1 MSLCKWFNDWLRFWT
16 SHLSFSDNS
25 QCSFSVSSL
34 NSLIKCSDKLLLAFL
49 IWTVKLADQFEI
61 CALILLYTFFPAT
74 DRFELEFLE
83 FKVSNPLITFVMQ
96 SWNVCDDMSRF
107 SSMLLVL
114 SCCLTSA
121 LAKLTLLFKRFISN
135 SFFDLCILFQAP
147 RTVAF
152 LYIFRYDYASAS
164 LFTFCYL

>member
-1 MSLCKWFNDWLRFWT
+1 MQF
-16 SHLSFSDNS
+16 
-25 QCSFSVSSL
+25 FSVSSL

-49 IWTVKLADQFEI
+49 TWTVKLADQFEI
-61 CALILLYTFFPAT
+61 CALILLYTFFPPT

-83 FKVSNPLITFVMQ
+83 FRVSNPFITFVMQ

-107 SSMLLVL
+107 SSKLFVPT
-114 SCCLTSA
+114 CCLSSA
-121 LAKLTLLFKRFISN
+121 LAKLTLLVKWFISN

-147 RTVAF
+147 RTVAL
-152 LYIFRYDYASAS
+152 LYNLRYDYTPAS